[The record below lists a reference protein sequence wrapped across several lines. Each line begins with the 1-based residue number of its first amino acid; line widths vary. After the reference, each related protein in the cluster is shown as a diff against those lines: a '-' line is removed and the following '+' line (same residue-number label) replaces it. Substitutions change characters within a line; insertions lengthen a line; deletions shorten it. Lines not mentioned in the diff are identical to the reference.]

1 MKVDVIAQMTTMLGL
16 AAWATTSPGAARNI
30 AESNTFL
37 YRSNDSCQGKPRWL
51 MRLVRS
57 VTPSEPNVH
66 TYATNHRR
74 VHALQ
79 AVAIVAERLLQPG
92 VDYL

>member
-37 YRSNDSCQGKPRWL
+37 YRSNDLVSGETPLAHAPRPVCHT
-51 MRLVRS
+51 VRTECTY
-57 VTPSEPNVH
+57 VRHQPPPCPRPSGCCD
-66 TYATNHRR
+66 RR
-74 VHALQ
+74 
-79 AVAIVAERLLQPG
+79 
-92 VDYL
+92 